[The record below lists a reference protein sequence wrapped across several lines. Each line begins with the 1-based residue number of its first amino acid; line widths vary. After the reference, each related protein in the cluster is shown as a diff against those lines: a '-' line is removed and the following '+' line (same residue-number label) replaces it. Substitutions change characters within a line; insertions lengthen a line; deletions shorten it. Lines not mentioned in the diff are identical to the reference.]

1 MNKIL
6 LSLGVAA
13 LLCGGSA
20 IIAPDSNSASAAEQ
34 TQAAPAKAAKTTVY
48 TLKDGSK
55 VTVATF
61 EDGTVLEND
70 EARRFL
76 LENGIDLSAAPV
88 ALPSNIPTGS
98 AVSDRA
104 SAPVLMFSG
113 DASVGVIYNGQGYSS
128 SDNGPLGGK
137 PVSR

>member
-34 TQAAPAKAAKTTVY
+34 TQAAPAKAAKTAVY

-61 EDGTVLEND
+61 EDGSLTATLADGTV
-70 EARRFL
+70 AM
-76 LENGIDLSAAPV
+76 V
-88 ALPSNIPTGS
+88 T
-98 AVSDRA
+98 AVPA
-104 SAPVLMFSG
+104 G
-113 DASVGVIYNGQGYSS
+113 
-128 SDNGPLGGK
+128 
-137 PVSR
+137 